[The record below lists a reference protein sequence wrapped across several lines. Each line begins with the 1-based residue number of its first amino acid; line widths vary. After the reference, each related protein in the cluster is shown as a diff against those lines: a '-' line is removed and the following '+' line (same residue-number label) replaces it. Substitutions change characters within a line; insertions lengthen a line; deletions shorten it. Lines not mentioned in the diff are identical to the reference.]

1 MIKEGIRVKREKKFD
16 RIDIAI
22 YVLIFLSILLFWIPF
37 MGRDYPAGAEIPF
50 HYARIGTLADS
61 LKEGIFPA
69 KLRPM
74 HMKLYGYGVGFFYP
88 DIFIYPA
95 AILIVL
101 GVRPALAI
109 KIFEFVYIVA
119 GALIGY
125 TCYRRLTGNRL
136 AALFGEVLF
145 IGSRIN
151 FDNFV
156 GGSGLPHLNAY
167 LFAPLAIVGLLEAL
181 EDKKRGYIDYAI
193 GITLVILSH
202 HLIFMTLMFSL
213 FLIVIAHIDVVVK
226 NVRILGKLF
235 AVSLVAMAFTTAYWL
250 PAMEQAIHI
259 KFIAVYDNSYNLADH
274 IMGFYRLFTNDV
286 GIILYVLFIIS
297 AAAYAVF
304 CIKKKK
310 ADRPVVTIFII
321 DVLMMYITCSRTIWL
336 GPVGQ
341 ALSFFQYTERFVYVL
356 TNLMIIFIV
365 MVIGK
370 LTLPVIE
377 KKREYVIA
385 SLFISAFFILLTRFD
400 NKADF
405 YDLSSYPQRVLN
417 PQDYMEEYEVSGAE
431 WLPVECEPSACTE
444 PNYSRASDGAG
455 ADGFKHENAKYYEV
469 WADLSKEYYYVPYV
483 YYYGYRAYLVDDDL
497 KPTEEL
503 KVGEAYDDN
512 GYVRVFMPE
521 GRSDFGHLLVTYKKT
536 TVQKTAYVISAVTA
550 VLLVAALALEIC
562 RKRKGTR

>member
-125 TCYRRLTGNRL
+125 NCYRRLTGKRL
-136 AALFGEVLF
+136 AALFGTVLL

-286 GIILYVLFIIS
+286 GIILYVLFIVS
-297 AAAYAVF
+297 SVAYAFV
-304 CIKKKK
+304 CIKRKHI
-310 ADRPVVTIFII
+310 DRSVLTMFII
-321 DVLMMYITCSRTIWL
+321 NVLLMYITCSRTIWL

-356 TNLMIIFIV
+356 TNLMIVFVV
-365 MVIGK
+365 MVLGK
-370 LTLPVIE
+370 LLPSDIE
-377 KKREYVIA
+377 KKNALVVGA
-385 SLFISAFFILLTRFD
+385 LAVSAFFILLTRFD

-431 WLPVECEPSACTE
+431 WLPVECEPSACTA
-444 PNYSRASDGAG
+444 PDYSRASDGTG

-469 WADLSKEYYYVPYV
+469 WIDTGKEYYDVPYV

-497 KPTEEL
+497 KPVEEL
-503 KVGEAYDDN
+503 RVGEAYDDN

-521 GRSDFGHLLVTYKKT
+521 GRSDIAHLLVTYKKT
-536 TVQKTAYVISAVTA
+536 TVQKISYVISAA
-550 VLLVAALALEIC
+550 VCLLLVAYVVVLTY
-562 RKRKGTR
+562 RKKRGAK